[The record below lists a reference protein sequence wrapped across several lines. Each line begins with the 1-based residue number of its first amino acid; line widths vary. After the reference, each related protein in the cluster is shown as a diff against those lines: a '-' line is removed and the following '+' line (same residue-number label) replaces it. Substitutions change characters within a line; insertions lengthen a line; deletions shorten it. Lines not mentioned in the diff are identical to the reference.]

1 MKILSVAL
9 FTVLFT
15 QPVFSMQ
22 QVGVTV
28 TMVGSEANGKVAY
41 VGISPNT
48 NSCFAGGVYF
58 RNESEVAK
66 TLSIAMA
73 AKLADKTI
81 RVDYGQDEITGK
93 CVGYSIYMQ

>member
-1 MKILSVAL
+1 MRLSFLGFIA
-9 FTVLFT
+9 VLFS
-15 QPVFSMQ
+15 QPVFSIQ

-41 VGISPNT
+41 VGISPNI

-81 RVDYGQDEITGK
+81 RVDYGKDETTGK